1 MWYPIVGFVNQR
13 MTPAAAA
20 NIPLAELEEKPF
32 FDPFVNEKF
41 HDPALGSAEAEKYD
55 EVSKALAESLPALTF
70 AAGSNPIAIF
80 NVRNFDMMNL
90 RNGWPESRTQPTVDP
105 DMQGWRHSDIRNVAH
120 LYTHKV
126 YEKWIEL
133 GELK

>member
-1 MWYPIVGFVNQR
+1 M
-13 MTPAAAA
+13 MD
-20 NIPLAELEEKPF
+20 LS
-32 FDPFVNEKF
+32 NE
-41 HDPALGSAEAEKYD
+41 
-55 EVSKALAESLPALTF
+55 
-70 AAGSNPIAIF
+70 
-80 NVRNFDMMNL
+80 
-90 RNGWPESRTQPTVDP
+90 WPESRTQPTVDP